1 MDRSTLTPS
10 KRFEQTAKTAAYE
23 AISAQK
29 MQAAVDF
36 GLIKDVEALKS
47 HIRTLETQ
55 NRHLHEEE
63 EQARL
68 DRSLMEGKLVKELGY
83 KE

>member
-1 MDRSTLTPS
+1 M
-10 KRFEQTAKTAAYE
+10 QTVA
-23 AISAQK
+23 
-29 MQAAVDF
+29 DF
-36 GLIKDVEALKS
+36 GLIKDVETLKN

-55 NRHLHEEE
+55 NRHLLEEV

-68 DRSLMEGKLVKELGY
+68 DRSLMEGKLVKELSY